1 VFCCYRCANFAGG
14 VLPNRAALAADWVAN
29 FAMSS
34 RRRNFCFLNL
44 LNLAL
49 SPFCDDICP
58 GSSNLFV
65 AQRAEDKSVHSSI
78 RQVTDERCEGQDTLR
93 RNPLLRLRVRLLGL
107 LPGCQQ
113 NVLRHARSILYFSKD
128 LPCRCGLGNLAQR
141 NDRREVRET
150 VFPETCS
157 RPPASEAI
165 YRKSV
170 PAQTVDATLAWSL
183 AAGVWKPKVF
193 LGR

>member
-1 VFCCYRCANFAGG
+1 MRGAGH
-14 VLPNRAALAADWVAN
+14 VEEKPIAAPAGPIA
-29 FAMSS
+29 
-34 RRRNFCFLNL
+34 R
-44 LNLAL
+44 
-49 SPFCDDICP
+49 
-58 GSSNLFV
+58 
-65 AQRAEDKSVHSSI
+65 
-78 RQVTDERCEGQDTLR
+78 
-93 RNPLLRLRVRLLGL
+93 L

-165 YRKSV
+165 YRKGDF
-170 PAQTVDATLAWSL
+170 AGTTQDRFWVDGMRRSTPIGASAKLA
-183 AAGVWKPKVF
+183 
-193 LGR
+193 